1 VVHDTLAGVTPPLT
15 EPKSRSRGA
24 LTPSGEAL
32 GLPGPAG
39 SPDHH
44 CLLSRTPWAGV
55 HGTRIHSGR
64 HYGRHWHATLGI
76 GWVEAGAQR
85 SASGRGPVE
94 AHAGDLISSN
104 PGEVHDGHPIGDQP
118 RRWQMLYFEPDV
130 AAGWLNTHRPGDVD
144 IGRPVFQD
152 PPLRAA
158 LQRLFTRLAQWR
170 ESGAERAA
178 ALACEEALTIVT
190 AGLGRHA
197 GTALRMDPGDRMGG
211 GPLAVVR
218 ERLADDLLNA
228 PTLAELAMLAGC
240 SRFQLLRRFQQAHGL
255 PPHAWLLQQRL
266 ERARQ
271 LIRAGCGLAQAA
283 ADSGFADQSHLTRH
297 FTRQFGYTPGAWR
310 AATVAAPLQ

>member
-1 VVHDTLAGVTPPLT
+1 V
-15 EPKSRSRGA
+15 
-24 LTPSGEAL
+24 
-32 GLPGPAG
+32 
-39 SPDHH
+39 
-44 CLLSRTPWAGV
+44 LSATPWAGV

-76 GWVEAGAQR
+76 GWIERGAQR

-94 AHAGDLISSN
+94 ARAGDLISSN
-104 PGEVHDGHPIGDQP
+104 PGEVHDGHPIGGQP
-118 RRWQMLYFEPDV
+118 RRWQMLYFEPDI
-130 AAGWLNTHRPGDVD
+130 AACWLDMHSSPHVE

-170 ESGAERAA
+170 EAAGERAA

-190 AGLGRHA
+190 AGLARHA
-197 GTALRMDPGDRMGG
+197 VPRARPDPGAGAGTTRE
-211 GPLAVVR
+211 LANVR
-218 ERLADDLLNA
+218 ERLADDLMNA
-228 PTLAELAMLAGC
+228 PTLAELATLAGC

-271 LIRAGCGLAQAA
+271 LIRGGCGLADAA
-283 ADSGFADQSHLTRH
+283 FDSGFADQSHLTRH

-310 AATVAAPLQ
+310 AAAGAAARPLQ